1 MERVLKHI
9 CIAIV
14 AVVFLSGFA
23 TYGRPARKAR
33 EHLSANNDRR
43 TEYPDSLRL
52 TYLYIDGIEALD
64 IAGDTLLA
72 ERLWRQAVAEDSTYA
87 PALYRLAQ
95 LTAARGDT
103 KGAAALA
110 ARVYRADSADRWYAQ
125 LYARALLSEGSYAE
139 ALPLYRRLT
148 AIDPHDPDNYR
159 ILALLYARMQLPF
172 SAIATLDTAQMR
184 FGRHRELSD
193 MKQQLLFTT
202 GQFEKAVTEGRRM
215 VESFP
220 YDVESYISL
229 SEAYSATGRD
239 SLAHAALNDA
249 LKIDSTDLNVWQAL
263 GHFYEQRR
271 RYRDYLAVERRLFA
285 DDRIPLSKKIERFDR
300 LTSNVDFYRE
310 HYFRINDL
318 ASTLAVRYPQ
328 SRDVVALYGRHL
340 TATGNIDHALE
351 YYKRHLDD
359 ENPDLDLYMAVIQI
373 ESYLQHTD
381 SMSHYLDR
389 ALRLFPDNAALLAD
403 MGHLKGIEERY
414 DEAVASYREALRFA
428 DNDTLRGELWG
439 YIGDVYHMKGDMRRT
454 WRAYDR
460 SLSYY
465 PDNASVM
472 NNYAY
477 FLTLENRSLDRA
489 LDMAERVMK
498 IEGSNPTF
506 IDTYAWVLYKIG
518 RLDEAKRAMQQA
530 LSLDTRRSADLAAHY
545 GDILWDLGETF
556 MAETYWQRAVERGFD
571 SERMKT
577 HVEQMKQRFSD
588 EDKR

>member
-23 TYGRPARKAR
+23 TYGRPARKVR
-33 EHLSANNDRR
+33 EHLSANSDRR
-43 TEYPDSLRL
+43 IEYPDSLRL

-389 ALRLFPDNAALLAD
+389 ACGSSP
-403 MGHLKGIEERY
+403 
-414 DEAVASYREALRFA
+414 
-428 DNDTLRGELWG
+428 T
-439 YIGDVYHMKGDMRRT
+439 MRRCLPT
-454 WRAYDR
+454 WTSERHRGAIRRGCRQLPRGTSLRRQRYAARRAVGLYR
-460 SLSYY
+460 RRIPHEGRHAPHVACLRPFAVVLS
-465 PDNASVM
+465 DNASVM

-571 SERMKT
+571 AERMKT